1 VITTIFGCSIKNLE
15 KRVSCKPRRFPD
27 RLYVRF
33 PSISNCGA
41 PISHR
46 YRNLVTK
53 VQDVMPCPWTDV
65 ILVSEGGLRSKN
77 RNDVH
82 LDIIFEHNNYL
93 IMLLFF
99 IEYNRYR
106 KSLIAKYNF
115 CATVSSLS
123 NVRIIN
129 NNLETQAI

>member
-1 VITTIFGCSIKNLE
+1 
-15 KRVSCKPRRFPD
+15 
-27 RLYVRF
+27 
-33 PSISNCGA
+33 
-41 PISHR
+41 
-46 YRNLVTK
+46 
-53 VQDVMPCPWTDV
+53 MPCPWTDV